1 MDLMGKLTAESWVV
15 SKVVMMA
22 ALRVDEKVA
31 MMAVSMV
38 VGMVVLMV
46 EQLAPLK
53 AVERAA

>member
-1 MDLMGKLTAESWVV
+1 MGKLKAESWVV
-15 SKVVMMA
+15 SKVAMMA